1 MSDISDALAG
11 VIRRAEPVRES
22 GDYIQDGLLYCGHCR
37 TPKQCRIKLGDA
49 VRVLGCQCAC
59 AERRRE
65 AEKKAEAE
73 RQERMRIEELRV
85 SGIADKAVRGYTFR
99 SAEDTPDIRK
109 CRVYADH
116 FDDALQAGRGLLLW
130 GNTGNGKTFAAS
142 CIANAVLDRGIPA
155 MVTSFPRILSGG
167 WKDREQI
174 AQQMNRYKLLVLD
187 DLGAERQ
194 NDFALETVYMVI
206 DERYKSGLPLII
218 TTNLTLDE
226 LAKPK
231 NMDYQRIY
239 DRVLEMCTPLFFA
252 GKNRRREQANENL
265 KWLKELME

>member
-11 VIRRAEPVRES
+11 VIRRAEPVLEP

-59 AERRRE
+59 AQRRYD

-85 SGIADKAVRGYTFR
+85 SGIADKAVRGYTFQ

-116 FDDALQAGRGLLLW
+116 FNDALQAGRGLLLW

-174 AQQMNRYKLLVLD
+174 AQQMRHYKLLVLD
-187 DLGAERQ
+187 DLGTERQ
-194 NDFALETVYMVI
+194 NDYALETVYMVI

-218 TTNLTLDE
+218 TTNLPLEE
-226 LAKPK
+226 LTKPK
-231 NMDYQRIY
+231 NMAYQRIY
-239 DRVLEMCTPLFFA
+239 DRVLEMCTPLFFS

-265 KWLKELME
+265 KWLKELVE

>member
-1 MSDISDALAG
+1 
-11 VIRRAEPVRES
+11 
-22 GDYIQDGLLYCGHCR
+22 
-37 TPKQCRIKLGDA
+37 
-49 VRVLGCQCAC
+49 
-59 AERRRE
+59 
-65 AEKKAEAE
+65 
-73 RQERMRIEELRV
+73 
-85 SGIADKAVRGYTFR
+85 
-99 SAEDTPDIRK
+99 
-109 CRVYADH
+109 
-116 FDDALQAGRGLLLW
+116 
-130 GNTGNGKTFAAS
+130 
-142 CIANAVLDRGIPA
+142 
-155 MVTSFPRILSGG
+155 
-167 WKDREQI
+167 
-174 AQQMNRYKLLVLD
+174 MNRYKLLVLD

-265 KWLKELME
+265 KWLKELMK